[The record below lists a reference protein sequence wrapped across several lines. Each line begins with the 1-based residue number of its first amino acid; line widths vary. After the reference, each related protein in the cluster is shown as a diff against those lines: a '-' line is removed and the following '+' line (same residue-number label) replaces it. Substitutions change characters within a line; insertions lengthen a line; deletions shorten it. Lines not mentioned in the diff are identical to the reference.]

1 MSSVIVDKF
10 INGIPWEKSSV
21 GNGESSWEIP
31 LKDKFWEKRP
41 HSKVL
46 NKIVKI

>member
-10 INGIPWEKSSV
+10 INGIPRKTSSV
-21 GNGESSWEIP
+21 GNDECSWEMP
-31 LKDKFWEKRP
+31 VKDMLWEKRP
-41 HSKVL
+41 HSKFL